1 MAQDCQHKAPIDGLR
16 SLMHLEPKYLFSERW
31 ARAQWGRSPRA
42 RFGNKPALEVTGL
55 HRLQL
60 FQPVVWDELLALSSG
75 SDLDQ
80 DAAIPLAMGFSIK
93 SSIDLEIG
101 CTLNSGTATRNW
113 TSNRKV
119 SAGQWTK
126 FNIPIAG
133 DPLAPWGAG
142 PGGFGLYFQIGL
154 SCGAARLSTLDSVW
168 NDGHYLMLESPTSA
182 VPVYRRSDCLAYG
195 MLVDGGARGRPRRK
209 GASGARAAQDAALRR
224 KELSS
229 RGQAGNAQRAGG
241 GLSIKASDS
250 SAEDRVDFKV
260 PKSIPPTGSCSKI
273 FSPVS
278 GAEGY
283 AHDMSDGRDV
293 PAQIQELAC
302 TRMLVTIPNCV
313 PGHVYRYHWLASVF
327 R

>member
-1 MAQDCQHKAPIDGLR
+1 MPWNILVNGSMEIDDLHEGEEVTCDNGPGLSTQGPNRWFAQLDAPGAEV
-16 SLMHLEPKYLFSERW
+16 SLQREMGAGAVGSIAACKVRV
-31 ARAQWGRSPRA
+31 
-42 RFGNKPALEVTGL
+42 NKPALEVTGL

-60 FQPVVWDELLALSSG
+60 FQPVVWDELLALSSR

-154 SCGAARLSTLDSVW
+154 SCGATRLSTLDSVW

-182 VPVYRRSDCLAYG
+182 TFLSTEGATAWLTACALAPAVSSDARSRESLQRSRDSGRSATTKRAIRSGSSRERPTCR
-195 MLVDGGARGRPRRK
+195 RGRSKSKPTTAPRK
-209 GASGARAAQDAALRR
+209 
-224 KELSS
+224 
-229 RGQAGNAQRAGG
+229 
-241 GLSIKASDS
+241 I
-250 SAEDRVDFKV
+250 RVMFKV
-260 PKSIPPTGSCSKI
+260 PKSSA
-273 FSPVS
+273 PV
-278 GAEGY
+278 
-283 AHDMSDGRDV
+283 RVDV
-293 PAQIQELAC
+293 
-302 TRMLVTIPNCV
+302 
-313 PGHVYRYHWLASVF
+313 
-327 R
+327 